1 MNKSYN
7 NLNIK
12 NLIRTDFLNQFD
24 EYQQREILEGAKNN
38 LEISIYAKK
47 YFNEFQMKQIR
58 LGLLHNVNVFIY
70 AKPEFSYEK
79 MRKIRNE
86 LEENHSYLGL

>member
-24 EYQQREILEGAKNN
+24 EYQMKEIKT
-38 LEISIYAKK
+38 
-47 YFNEFQMKQIR
+47 
-58 LGLLHNVNVFIY
+58 GLFTNINVLIY

-86 LEENHSYLGL
+86 LEENHSYSYLGL

>member
-12 NLIRTDFLNQFD
+12 NLIKTDFLNQFN

-47 YFNEFQMKQIR
+47 YFNEFQMRQIR

-70 AKPEFSYEK
+70 AKKHFD
-79 MRKIRNE
+79 
-86 LEENHSYLGL
+86 